1 MATTNELKVPSAE
14 VIAVYPNKIRI
25 AVDDFSKFAT
35 VDEQLE
41 KLRVGSYLEVADDD
55 NHKLIVII
63 DNYSIEYKE
72 EKLEIEGEEKTLK
85 NKRYIIEANPLG
97 TLVNE
102 KFQRGGESLTIPPT
116 KVKPATSDDILKV
129 YQSNIKDSEK
139 FTFSKLLTDKTIE
152 VPVNGNNF
160 FNKHFSIVG
169 STGSGK
175 SHTVAKI
182 LQKAINAKNTEYD
195 GLNNSHIVIFDIHG
209 EYKTA
214 FPNANYIDTS
224 NLILPYWLLNGEE
237 LEELFLDSGDRN
249 NYNQTSILRRT
260 IIENKK
266 KYSKSTNIHFGTPS
280 KFDIQEVYNCL
291 YNFQHET
298 TDYVDSLVIKQEGND
313 INCASIEDKYTEFF
327 KSMLDFEPTVRSK
340 IKSGIYADGTLDKFI
355 DRFENK
361 INNNRLNFLFGTESR
376 DSSFEDTLAQF
387 VGYKT
392 SSSKDSKD
400 SNITIIDLGGI
411 PFEVLSI
418 SVSLISRMLFDYG
431 FFFKKILKGDEDC
444 ETPLLL
450 LYEEAHKYVPKSD
463 LVKFRASKTA
473 IERIA
478 KEGRKYGVTLGIV
491 SQRPS
496 EISETIF
503 SQCNSFVVMRLTN
516 PDDQNYVKKLLPD
529 TMGNMTD
536 TLPSLK
542 AGDALLAGES
552 IIIPSLVHID
562 RCSPEPK
569 SSDIKY
575 YEVWKEK
582 WKDVNFS
589 DIINQWEK

>member
-1 MATTNELKVPSAE
+1 MAKTDDSKVPSAE
-14 VIAVYPNKIRI
+14 VIAVYPNKIKI

-55 NHKLIVII
+55 NHKLMVVI
-63 DNYSIEYKE
+63 DNYSIEYRE
-72 EKLEIEGEEKTLK
+72 EKVTVGGEEKILK

-97 TLVNE
+97 TLVND
-102 KFQRGGESLTIPPT
+102 KFQRGGDSLTIPPT
-116 KVKPATSDDILKV
+116 KVKPASPEDILKV
-129 YQSNIKDSEK
+129 YQSNIQDSEK
-139 FTFSKLLTDKTIE
+139 FIFSRLLTDESIE
-152 VPVNGNNF
+152 VPVNGNKY
-160 FNKHFSIVG
+160 FNKHFAIVG

-175 SHTVAKI
+175 SHAVAKV
-182 LQKAINAKNTEYD
+182 LQEATKAKDDGYE

-209 EYKTA
+209 EYKSA
-214 FPNANYIDTS
+214 FPHANNINTS
-224 NLILPYWLLNGEE
+224 NLVLPYWLLNGEE

-266 KYSKSTNIHFGTPS
+266 KHSASSDIHFGTPS
-280 KFDIQEVYNCL
+280 KFDVQEVYNCL

-298 TDYVDSLVIKQEGND
+298 IDYTDNLLCMIKDDHYQAET
-313 INCASIEDKYTEFF
+313 IEDKYKKYFDSRFEFEGR
-327 KSMLDFEPTVRSK
+327 KNGK
-340 IKSGIYADGTLDKFI
+340 IKGGIYADGTLDKFI

-387 VGYKT
+387 IGYKT
-392 SSSKDSKD
+392 SDKTTKD
-400 SNITIIDLGGI
+400 SNVTIIDLGGI

-418 SVSLISRMLFDYG
+418 SVSLISRMLFEFG
-431 FFFKKILKGDEDC
+431 FFFKKILKGDDDC

-516 PDDQNYVKKLLPD
+516 PDDQNYVKRLLPD
-529 TMGNMTD
+529 TMGSMTEM
-536 TLPSLK
+536 LPSLK
-542 AGDALLAGES
+542 AGDALLVGES
-552 IIIPSLVHID
+552 IVIPSLVHLD

-589 DIINQWEK
+589 KIIEQWEK

>member
-1 MATTNELKVPSAE
+1 MATIDNSTVPSAE
-14 VIAVYPNKIRI
+14 VIAVYPNKIKI
-25 AVDDFSKFAT
+25 AVDDLSKFAT

-55 NHKLIVII
+55 NHKLIVVI
-63 DNYSIEYKE
+63 DSYSIEYKE
-72 EKLEIEGEEKTLK
+72 ERVEIEGEEKILK

-97 TLVNE
+97 TLVND
-102 KFQRGGESLTIPPT
+102 KFQRGGDSLTIPPT
-116 KVKPATSDDILKV
+116 KVKPATPLDILKV
-129 YQSNIKDSEK
+129 YQSNIKESEK
-139 FTFSKLLTDKTIE
+139 FIFSKLLTDGNIE
-152 VPVNGNNF
+152 IPVNGNKY
-160 FNKHFSIVG
+160 FNKHFAIVG

-182 LQKAINAKNTEYD
+182 LQEATKAKNEGYD

-209 EYKTA
+209 EYKSA
-214 FPNANYIDTS
+214 FPEANYIDTS

-266 KYSKSTNIHFGTPS
+266 KYSTSSNIHFGTPCN
-280 KFDIQEVYNCL
+280 FDIQEVYNCL

-298 TDYVDSLVIKQEGND
+298 TDYVDNLLIKKKGGD
-313 INCASIEDKYTEFF
+313 ISCSSIEEKYSKFF
-327 KSMLDFEPTVRSK
+327 NSKFEFEPTVRSK
-340 IKSGIYADGTLDKFI
+340 IKGGIYADGTLDKFI

-361 INNNRLNFLFGTESR
+361 INNNRLNFLFGTASR

-387 VGYKT
+387 IGYNTSTKT
-392 SSSKDSKD
+392 SMD
-400 SNITIIDLGGI
+400 SNVTILDLGGI

-418 SVSLISRMLFDYG
+418 SVSLISRMLFEFG
-431 FFFKKILKGDEDC
+431 FFFKKILKGDEEC

-450 LYEEAHKYVPKSD
+450 LYEEAHKYVPKSE

-536 TLPSLK
+536 MLPSLK
-542 AGDALLAGES
+542 AGDALLVGES
-552 IIIPSLVHID
+552 IVIPSLVHING
-562 RCSPEPK
+562 CLPEPK

-582 WKDVNFS
+582 WKNVDFTK
-589 DIINQWEK
+589 IIEQWEK

>member
-1 MATTNELKVPSAE
+1 MATTDDLKIPSAE
-14 VIAVYPNKIRI
+14 VIAVYPNKIKI

-41 KLRVGSYLEVADDD
+41 KLKVGSYLEVADND
-55 NHKLIVII
+55 NHKLIVVI
-63 DNYSIEYKE
+63 DSYSIEYRE
-72 EKLEIEGEEKTLK
+72 EKVEVEGEEKILK

-102 KFQRGGESLTIPPT
+102 KFQRGGDSLTIPPT
-116 KVKPATSDDILKV
+116 KVKPASSDDILKV
-129 YQSNIKDSEK
+129 YQSNIKDYEK
-139 FTFSKLLTDKTIE
+139 FTFSKLLTDETIE

-160 FNKHFSIVG
+160 FNKHFAIVG

-175 SHTVAKI
+175 SHTVAKV
-182 LQKAINAKNTEYD
+182 LQKAIIAKNDEYN
-195 GLNNSHIVIFDIHG
+195 GLNNSHIVLFDIHG

-214 FPNANYIDTS
+214 FPDANYIDTS

-266 KYSKSTNIHFGTPS
+266 KYSTSSNIHFGTPS

-298 TDYVDSLVIKQEGND
+298 TDYVDSLLVKAKSGD
-313 INCASIEDKYTEFF
+313 VSCASIEDKYTEYFNSRF
-327 KSMLDFEPTVRSK
+327 DFEPTVRSK
-340 IKSGIYADGTLDKFI
+340 IKGGIYADGTLDKFI

-361 INNNRLNFLFGTESR
+361 INNNRLKFLFGTASR

-392 SSSKDSKD
+392 TSGKTSKD
-400 SNITIIDLGGI
+400 SNVTIIDLGGI

-418 SVSLISRMLFDYG
+418 SVSLISRMLFEFG
-431 FFFKKILKGDEDC
+431 FFFKKILKEEVDC

-536 TLPSLK
+536 MLPSLK

-552 IIIPSLVHID
+552 IVIPSLVHID

-575 YEVWKEK
+575 YEVWQEK
-582 WKDVNFS
+582 WKEVNFLE
-589 DIINQWEK
+589 IIKQWEK